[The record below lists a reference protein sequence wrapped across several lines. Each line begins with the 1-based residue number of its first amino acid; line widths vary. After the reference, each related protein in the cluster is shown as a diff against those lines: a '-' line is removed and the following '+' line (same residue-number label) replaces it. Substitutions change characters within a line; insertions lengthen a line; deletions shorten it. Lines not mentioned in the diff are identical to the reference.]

1 MDELHQRVVDRIR
14 KLADERG
21 IPITHLPE
29 RARVGRSHFFGVM
42 AGSSSPTL
50 TWLARIAAALEV
62 DVEDLVA
69 ASPPPDKQP

>member
-50 TWLARIAAALEV
+50 TWLARIAEALGV
-62 DVEDLVA
+62 DVEDLVS
-69 ASPPPDKQP
+69 ASRRPEKAP

>member
-42 AGSSSPTL
+42 AGTSSPTL
-50 TWLARIAAALEV
+50 SWLARIAEALEV
-62 DVEDLVA
+62 DVEALVSA
-69 ASPPPDKQP
+69 APSPGKER

>member
-14 KLADERG
+14 KLAEERG

-50 TWLARIAAALEV
+50 SWLSRIAEALEA
-62 DVEDLVA
+62 DVEALVA
-69 ASPPPDKQP
+69 VTPLRGKEP